1 MQLIELQVEHFRQYE
16 SAVIGFDTGITAII
30 GANGAGKTTL
40 IEAIAWALYG
50 ADAKRGDNS
59 TLNPIW
65 TSGNTRPRVTLIF
78 ELGGKRYRVIRTLN
92 SAHFSLYRDG
102 EFHTLATGLG
112 PVTQKSE
119 ELLGMNLRQF
129 QTSFCARQ
137 KELEFMAYE
146 KERRREEISRML
158 GYERLS
164 AGIEDAKTDAKALAQ
179 QIEGLEA
186 GLGDGNQLR
195 QGIKAAEREIADAEK
210 ELEDAQAAEQAAF
223 QALREL
229 EPHKQ
234 AAEANRQTYQTLDK
248 QKASLSARQEYLEQ
262 QLQQATDQLEEMRK
276 AHARFKDI
284 KPYIDAYQQAKA
296 RQKELDDLA
305 PYEQTRIKLQTEK
318 ANCRNLIGQVETRLK
333 ELALKEER
341 LRTLEP
347 CLQTYNNLQTQ
358 LQTLRDNAQRAKLRT
373 QIETTIHEREKQIA
387 QLSEQIEALGDPQ
400 AQLRKLDQTCE
411 AARQALL
418 KRKQELSEA
427 RDAWNH
433 QKAELNAH
441 LRSLQTEIKR
451 AQSKLEELRALGKK
465 GECPT
470 CKQTL
475 GDTFQRV
482 IQEQEEAAGEKQAQ
496 IAKVQS
502 ELDALAAEPQE
513 IQTLQAVLTQAEQK
527 VRDLEKQETQ
537 LKMQVEQANKWR
549 ASTQTLERELES
561 LRTELTSLPHY
572 DPEEEKRINE
582 QIKELQPV
590 VDDANALRVELRA
603 MASLN
608 EELKQYQETIHQID
622 EKLRALPTGY
632 DAQEHEKVRKLVDDY
647 SEYYD
652 EAIKIKAVLKN
663 KVSVTEQKNQLQA
676 ELTKNERELQ
686 ETLQSIAALN
696 YSEEEYQRLM
706 EAYNGAYAKH
716 ADAQAMRTTQE
727 NELKYHQDRL
737 KSLQA
742 DYERYQEK
750 EKQLREKKAEHILRK
765 TLVDTLQKFRI
776 ELNTQLR
783 PTLADY
789 AGEFLSRITDGRY
802 SQMEIDE
809 QYNFTL
815 LDDGARKTVI
825 SGGESDVVNLCLRLA
840 LARLITERAG
850 LPLSLL
856 ILDEV
861 FVSLDSERRQN
872 VLEVLRELRT
882 WFRQILVIS
891 HIEDINEAAD
901 RCLWIRRDEQSRCS
915 IVRETQEEDEANL
928 QTLIAIEAAEVQG
941 ELFANN

>member
-1 MQLIELQVEHFRQYE
+1 MQLIELQIEHFRQYQ
-16 SAVIGFDTGITAII
+16 SATIAFDTGITAII

-65 TSGNTRPRVTLIF
+65 TSGNTRPRVMLTF
-78 ELGGKRYRVIRTLN
+78 ELGGKRYQVTRTLN
-92 SAHFSLYRDG
+92 SASFAMYRDG
-102 EFHTLATGLG
+102 RFHILASGLN

-146 KERRREEISRML
+146 KEKRREEISRML

-164 AGIEDAKTDAKALAQ
+164 TGIEDAKSDAKALAQ

-195 QGIKAAEREIADAEK
+195 QEIKATEQEIVDAEK
-210 ELEDAQAAEQAAF
+210 ELEDAQAAEQAAV

-229 EPHKQ
+229 EPLKQ
-234 AAEANRQTYQTLDK
+234 TAEANRQTYQTLDK
-248 QKASLSARQEYLEQ
+248 QKVSLTARQENLEQ
-262 QLQQATDQLEEMRK
+262 QLQQAIDKLEEMRL
-276 AHARFKDI
+276 AHARFKEI
-284 KPYIDAYQQAKA
+284 KPYVDTYQRAKA

-305 PYEQTRIKLQTEK
+305 PHEQTRIKLQTEA
-318 ANCRNLIGQVETRLK
+318 ANYRKLIDQAKTSLK
-333 ELALKEER
+333 ELAQKEER
-341 LRTLEP
+341 LQTLKP
-347 CLQTYNNLQTQ
+347 HLQTYNSLQTQ
-358 LQTLRDNAQRAKLRT
+358 LQTLRDNAQKAKQRT
-373 QIETTIHEREKQIA
+373 QMETTIHEREKQIA
-387 QLSEQIEALGDPQ
+387 QLREQIETLGDPQ
-400 AQLRKLDQTCE
+400 AQLSKLTPTLDDLKKTLQAQE
-411 AARQALL
+411 RQ
-418 KRKQELSEA
+418 LSEA
-427 RDAWNH
+427 REAWNQ
-433 QKAELNAH
+433 QKADLNAH

-451 AQSKLEELRALGKK
+451 AQQKLEELHALGEE

-475 GDTFQRV
+475 GDAFRQV
-482 IQEQEEAAGEKQAQ
+482 IQEQEMAAAEKQAQ
-496 IAKVQS
+496 IAKIQS
-502 ELDALAAEPQE
+502 ESDAIAAEPQE
-513 IQTLQAVLTQAEQK
+513 IQTLQADVTQAEQK
-527 VRDLEKQETQ
+527 VRDLEKLETQ
-537 LKMQVEQANKWR
+537 LKMQVEQASKWQ
-549 ASTQTLERELES
+549 ADIQTLERELDS
-561 LRTELTSLPHY
+561 LQAELTSLPHY
-572 DPEEEKRINE
+572 DPQEEVRLNE

-590 VDDANALRVELRA
+590 VEEANTLQVELRA
-603 MASLN
+603 VPNLKKQL
-608 EELKQYQETIHQID
+608 EEYQETIHQID

-632 DAQEHEKVRKLVDDY
+632 DAQEHEKVRQLVDDHAK
-647 SEYYD
+647 YYE
-652 EAIKIKAVLKN
+652 EALQIQATLKERDAVTKR
-663 KVSVTEQKNQLQA
+663 KNQLQA
-676 ELTKNERELQ
+676 DLAENERELLA
-686 ETLQSIAALN
+686 TVQSIMALS
-696 YSEEEYQRLM
+696 YSEQEYQRLM

-716 ADAQAMRTTQE
+716 SDAQAMRTTQE
-727 NELKYHQDRL
+727 SELRYHQDRL
-737 KSLQA
+737 RSLQA
-742 DYERYQEK
+742 DYERYKER
-750 EKQLREKKAEHILRK
+750 EKQLREKKTEYILRK
-765 TLVDTLQKFRI
+765 TLVDTMQKFRI

-789 AGEFLSRITDGRY
+789 AGEFLSRITGGRY
-802 SQMEIDE
+802 SQLEIDE

-815 LDDGARKTVI
+815 RDDGALKTVI

-891 HIEDINEAAD
+891 HIEEINEAAD

-915 IVRETQEEDEANL
+915 IVRETQEEDETNL
-928 QTLIAIEAAEVQG
+928 QTLIAIETADMQG
-941 ELFANN
+941 ELFANI